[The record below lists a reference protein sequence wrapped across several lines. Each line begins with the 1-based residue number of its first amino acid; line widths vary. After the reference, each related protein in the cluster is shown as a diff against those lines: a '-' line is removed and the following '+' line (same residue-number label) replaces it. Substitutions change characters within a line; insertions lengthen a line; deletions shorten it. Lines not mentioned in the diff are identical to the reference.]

1 MLFRFSIF
9 PLFDLRWVL
18 GWNLPGV
25 GAASAQITREGIVPQ
40 PPLVHPSSRA
50 VVLFVFVFVLLLLR
64 GWPPT
69 DIASILLQMSLVS
82 LNLTWFCVG
91 TSITS
96 QGRRI
101 VLVSLNLTYDYC
113 Q

>member
-40 PPLVHPSSRA
+40 PPLVHPSSKA
-50 VVLFVFVFVLLLLR
+50 VFVFVFALLLLR

-69 DIASILLQMSLVS
+69 DVAAQNML
-82 LNLTWFCVG
+82 
-91 TSITS
+91 
-96 QGRRI
+96 
-101 VLVSLNLTYDYC
+101 
-113 Q
+113 

>member
-1 MLFRFSIF
+1 MEPARC
-9 PLFDLRWVL
+9 
-18 GWNLPGV
+18 
-25 GAASAQITREGIVPQ
+25 GAGSAQITREGIVPQ

-69 DIASILLQMSLVS
+69 DIASILSQISLVS

>member
-1 MLFRFSIF
+1 M
-9 PLFDLRWVL
+9 
-18 GWNLPGV
+18 

-40 PPLVHPSSRA
+40 PPLVHPSSKA
-50 VVLFVFVFVLLLLR
+50 VFVFVFALLLLQ

-82 LNLTWFCVG
+82 LNLTRFCVG